1 MGNFSQCISPNKET
15 IMCLENLERDITICE
30 RTWVYRMHQ
39 TRTLN
44 GVLPRPGSVAPK
56 MWELG
61 AILPLLDLSFLT
73 LILSYKTSEAP
84 SVCLIL
90 SLRVVSPFSPYVF
103 ISSCTCTRM
112 HTHTHTH
119 THTLLNSAQWWQNLS
134 LHQPR
139 AYAAKI
145 FQASVSVFFQVKVKV
160 RTFHQTNK
168 FL

>member
-15 IMCLENLERDITICE
+15 ITCLENLERDITICE

-61 AILPLLDLSFLT
+61 AILPLPDLSFLT

-84 SVCLIL
+84 SMCLIL
-90 SLRVVSPFSPYVF
+90 NLIVVSPLSPYVF
-103 ISSCTCTRM
+103 ISSRTCMRT

-119 THTLLNSAQWWQNLS
+119 THTSS
-134 LHQPR
+134 STMPSGDKIFPFIKPRPMQPR
-139 AYAAKI
+139 YFRPQYLYSSRSK
-145 FQASVSVFFQVKVKV
+145 
-160 RTFHQTNK
+160 
-168 FL
+168 